1 MSKIKII
8 FSQTLMISTA
18 ILFGL
23 GVQAFFYMLY
33 GNGDRIS
40 WQWFIPL
47 SIIVTAFL
55 CSVPTLLLLDE
66 AVSSKNFTIRQILHF
81 FCVLAVLS
89 LCGWLFD
96 WYDSVRSYLFVL
108 VMYVIIYVFVCIATY
123 WLAKNDEIKINDALD
138 GVRDDE

>member
-8 FSQTLMISTA
+8 FSQTMMISTA

-23 GVQAFFYMLY
+23 GVEAFLYMVC

-47 SIIVTAFL
+47 SIIATAFL

-66 AVSSKNFTIRQILHF
+66 AGSKTNFNIRKILHF
-81 FCVLAVLS
+81 LCVLAVLT

-96 WYDSVRSYLFVL
+96 WYDSVESYLVVL
-108 VMYVIIYVFVCIATY
+108 FMYVIIYVFVCIATY
-123 WLAKNDEIKINDALD
+123 WLAKNDEIRINDALE